1 MCHMWKFHKNY
12 FLSLMAEAFCT
23 YCTIQVYSFDS
34 YKRSLP
40 SLIGLK
46 CETGII
52 DDCNL
57 SLPEEVLPFS
67 CKGIHMFA
75 DKTYNECGSQCK
87 LFNKSNSA
95 IKKGWTKY
103 VRFQYLLLFPIF
115 VSLVL
120 FILIP
125 WFKWYLI

>member
-1 MCHMWKFHKNY
+1 MSYVEVPQKLFSITNGRSILYIC
-12 FLSLMAEAFCT
+12 LGLT
-23 YCTIQVYSFDS
+23 YCTFQVYSFES

-87 LFNKSNSA
+87 LFNKSNSV

-103 VRFQYLLLFPIF
+103 VRF
-115 VSLVL
+115 
-120 FILIP
+120 
-125 WFKWYLI
+125 